1 MENYCLTYITGNK
14 HKFETAQRF
23 LKLQGIEITQEE
35 LGIDEI
41 QSDSIEEVAQDKAK
55 KAYDLLKKPLFV
67 SDSGWY
73 VAALKGF
80 PGPYMKYMN
89 QWFSPEDF
97 VNLWSKYQDREVV
110 LRQALIY
117 IDEDQIK
124 TFIYDSPGII
134 LNEIRGQTGIPSDRV
149 ISLSHTGLSIAEE
162 KEGKGFSIT
171 GEEKLWEE
179 FVNWLKANQ

>member
-1 MENYCLTYITGNK
+1 
-14 HKFETAQRF
+14 
-23 LKLQGIEITQEE
+23 
-35 LGIDEI
+35 
-41 QSDSIEEVAQDKAK
+41 
-55 KAYDLLKKPLFV
+55 
-67 SDSGWY
+67 
-73 VAALKGF
+73 
-80 PGPYMKYMN
+80 MKYMN

-162 KEGKGFSIT
+162 KEGKRFSIT